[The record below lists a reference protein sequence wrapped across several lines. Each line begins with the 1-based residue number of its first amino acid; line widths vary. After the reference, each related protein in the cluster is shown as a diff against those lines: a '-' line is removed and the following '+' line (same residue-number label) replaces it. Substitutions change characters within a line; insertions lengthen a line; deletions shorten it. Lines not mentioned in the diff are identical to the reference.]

1 MRYQPVSGMIGPE
14 HDAFAELLAGYL
26 DEELT
31 PEDRARVVLHLSDC
45 LACRRALAAQTVI
58 RTRLMRET
66 GSAATAG
73 LTAQILARVAQQQ
86 ARDQVTQNTREPSTR
101 RRQLATT
108 WAGWLVAAA
117 LAGLWIWTGTTGK
130 GGSSS
135 GMMTMGPAKQVIVDS
150 EPGAMSSA
158 VISQFRTVDQS
169 DLPGSLDLD
178 QLMNEVPFHVPALR
192 SPHMRLIASWETELY
207 GEPVAAIA
215 YRCHDRLVIQYVV
228 SEKQFFRHPQVR
240 RAIAEQGLYV
250 ASTGT
255 VSTIAWPDL
264 DSGSFLVGEFSA
276 SELAAMRL

>member
-1 MRYQPVSGMIGPE
+1 MRDQEVSGTIGPE

-26 DEELT
+26 DDELT
-31 PEDRARVVLHLSDC
+31 PEDRARVAAHLSDC
-45 LACRRALAAQTVI
+45 LTCRRALAAQTVI

-66 GSAATAG
+66 GSPATAG
-73 LTAQILARVAQQQ
+73 LAAQVLARIAQQQ
-86 ARDQVTQNTREPSTR
+86 SQDQVTRNGNELSSR
-101 RRQLATT
+101 RRQRATT

-130 GGSSS
+130 RGVSS
-135 GMMTMGPAKQVIVDS
+135 GMMTMGSDKLVIVDS
-150 EPGAMSSA
+150 EPGPISSA
-158 VISQFRTVDQS
+158 VIRQFRQVDQS
-169 DLPGSLDLD
+169 DLPSSLDLD
-178 QLMNEVPFHVPALR
+178 DLKKEVPFHVPALR

-215 YRCHDRLVIQYVV
+215 YRCHDRLVVQYVV

-240 RAIAEQGLYV
+240 RAIAEQGVYAV
-250 ASTGT
+250 STGT

-276 SELAAMRL
+276 TELAAMRL